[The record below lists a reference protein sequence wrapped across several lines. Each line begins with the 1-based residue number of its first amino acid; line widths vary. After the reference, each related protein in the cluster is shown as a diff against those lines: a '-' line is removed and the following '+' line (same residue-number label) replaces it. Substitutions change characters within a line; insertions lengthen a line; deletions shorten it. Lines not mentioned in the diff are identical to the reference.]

1 MQAVSAAESLIP
13 VVRSLISQG
22 FLVTAA
28 PEAAQAALDSYAALL
43 KHLSWV
49 HPQFYNNGPNAV
61 TTPYLPPS
69 TLWPTPWTVTD
80 WQDSKGNA
88 TFWAG
93 VLNAIATADGLRAN
107 QTGMLIP
114 ATAAAAGS
122 YNHWDIAKL
131 LDEVRAAS
139 LRHVGC
145 WAVAYDHQNK
155 YLFATTMGKLNE

>member
-1 MQAVSAAESLIP
+1 MNTGVLAWRE
-13 VVRSLISQG
+13 
-22 FLVTAA
+22 
-28 PEAAQAALDSYAALL
+28 
-43 KHLSWV
+43 
-49 HPQFYNNGPNAV
+49 
-61 TTPYLPPS
+61 
-69 TLWPTPWTVTD
+69 
-80 WQDSKGNA
+80 
-88 TFWAG
+88 FWAG

-122 YNHWDIAKL
+122 YNQWDIAKL

-145 WAVAYDHQNK
+145 WAVAYDHQNQ